1 MSQDESYEIRPRLR
15 APKTVARGE
24 RATIRS
30 LLMHPM
36 ESGRR
41 KDLEG
46 NDIPRLIIY
55 RARFT
60 ANGEE
65 VFSAELSPMNA
76 SPLYLEFDL
85 TVEAPI
91 LLEAEWVEDGD
102 ERRWTASAQIDL
114 A

>member
-1 MSQDESYEIRPRLR
+1 MAEDEYEIRPRLR
-15 APKTVARGE
+15 APKSVAKGE

-46 NDIPRLIIY
+46 QDIPRQIVY
-55 RARFT
+55 RVRFT
-60 ANGEE
+60 VGGEE
-65 VFSAELSPMNA
+65 VFGAELSPMNA

-85 TVEAPI
+85 TITAPT
-91 LLEAEWVEDGD
+91 LLEAEWIEDGD
-102 ERRWTASAQIDL
+102 ARRWTASAQIDL

>member
-1 MSQDESYEIRPRLR
+1 MSEEDYEIKPRLR
-15 APKTVARGE
+15 APKTAAPGE
-24 RATIRS
+24 RVTIRS

-36 ESGRR
+36 ELGRR

-46 NDIPRLIIY
+46 RDIPRRIIY
-55 RARFT
+55 GARFT

-65 VFSAELSPMNA
+65 VFAAELSPMNA

-85 TVEAPI
+85 TIQEPTT
-91 LLEAEWVEDGD
+91 LEAEWIEDGD
-102 ERRWTASAQIDL
+102 ERRWTASARIEL

>member
-1 MSQDESYEIRPRLR
+1 MSDEDYEIKPRLR
-15 APKTVARGE
+15 APKSVAKGA

-46 NDIPRLIIY
+46 QDIPRRIIY
-55 RARFT
+55 SARFT
-60 ANGEE
+60 AAGEE
-65 VFSAELSPMNA
+65 VFAAELSPMNA

-85 TVEAPI
+85 TIEEPI
-91 LLEAEWVEDGD
+91 LLEAEWTEDGD
-102 ERRWTASAQIDL
+102 ERRWTASARIDL